1 MAKEA
6 KRMRTIRFLV
16 LTLILG
22 ASLEGCISSSSIH
35 QIPNEERYEVR
46 EGAAWTNQGAA
57 ADLAA
62 PEYQH
67 CRAKQFNA
75 DTGASQSS
83 KWFTMSS
90 GQRCDEVDIRGGGG
104 TITEEQYQHPDQ
116 RFK

>member
-1 MAKEA
+1 
-6 KRMRTIRFLV
+6 MRTIRFLV
-16 LTLILG
+16 LTTICFILV
-22 ASLEGCISSSSIH
+22 ASLGGCISSSSIH
-35 QIPNEERYEVR
+35 QMPNEERYEVR

-75 DTGASQSS
+75 DTGASQSR

-104 TITEEQYQHPDQ
+104 TITEEQYQRPDQ